1 MNKKVFWSF
10 VLVLIVMAAGMLY
23 PLNYYV
29 MKPGSAYDLTK
40 YVEVKDGDAPG
51 DGKLSMMTVSMGIA
65 TPFTYVWAKLGKNM
79 DVLTKEE
86 VLGDQETNEQ
96 YNERQLH
103 LMTDS
108 QFNAKYVAFKETKK
122 PFTVDYKGVYVTQ
135 VVAKSASDGILE
147 TGDEITALDGKKI
160 QKHDELV
167 AFLKDKKKGDTV
179 NVQIERNKKT
189 LTKKITLREISKD
202 NQKIG
207 LGIAFDDSKSIKTT
221 PDVTIHSED
230 IGGPSAGLM
239 FTLEIIDQLTTGD
252 LTKGYNIAGTGEM
265 NEDGTVG
272 RIGGIDKKVVAA
284 HDAGV
289 DIFFAPDDDVSE
301 YQKIAPEAHIQSNYD
316 EAKASAKENDI
327 TNMKI
332 VPVKNVED
340 ALDYLE
346 ALKAKKA
353 S

>member
-1 MNKKVFWSF
+1 MSE
-10 VLVLIVMAAGMLY
+10 I
-23 PLNYYV
+23 
-29 MKPGSAYDLTK
+29 
-40 YVEVKDGDAPG
+40 
-51 DGKLSMMTVSMGIA
+51 
-65 TPFTYVWAKLGKNM
+65 KNI
-79 DVLTKEE
+79 
-86 VLGDQETNEQ
+86 NE
-96 YNERQLH
+96 
-103 LMTDS
+103 
-108 QFNAKYVAFKETKK
+108 
-122 PFTVDYKGVYVTQ
+122 
-135 VVAKSASDGILE
+135 
-147 TGDEITALDGKKI
+147 
-160 QKHDELV
+160 
-167 AFLKDKKKGDTV
+167 
-179 NVQIERNKKT
+179 
-189 LTKKITLREISKD
+189 KITLREISKD
-202 NQKIG
+202 NEKIG

-221 PDVTIHSED
+221 PDVMIHSED

-301 YQKIAPEAHIQSNYD
+301 YQKLAPKAHIQSNYD
-316 EAKASAKENDI
+316 EAKASAKENNI

>member
-1 MNKKVFWSF
+1 MNKKTFWSF
-10 VLVLIVMAAGMLY
+10 VLLFVIVAAGMLY
-23 PLNYYV
+23 PLNYYI

-40 YVEVKDGDAPG
+40 YVEVQDGDAPG
-51 DGKLSMMTVSMGIA
+51 DGKLSMMTVSMGVA

-79 DVLTKEE
+79 DILTKED
-86 VLGDQETNEQ
+86 VLGDQETDEQ

-108 QFNAKYVAFKETKK
+108 QFNAKYVAFKETKQ

-147 TGDEITALDGKKI
+147 MGDEITALNGKKI
-160 QKHDELV
+160 KKHDELV
-167 AFLKDKKKGDTV
+167 AFLKDKKKGEVV
-179 NVQIERNKKT
+179 NVQIERDKKS
-189 LTKKITLREISKD
+189 LTKKITLKEISKD
-202 NQKIG
+202 NTKIG
-207 LGIAFDDSKSIKTT
+207 LGIAFDDSKSIETT
-221 PDVTIHSED
+221 PEVVINSDD

-239 FTLEIIDQLTTGD
+239 FTLEIIDQLTEGD

-284 HDAGV
+284 SDAGV

-301 YQKIAPEAHIQSNYD
+301 YKKIAPKAHIQSNYD
-316 EAKASAKENDI
+316 EAKASAKENKI
-327 TNMKI
+327 TDMKI
-332 VPVKNVED
+332 VPVQNVED